1 MTLPDLYLDEDTQS
15 DALIAALR
23 SRGNNLLTT
32 SEAGMTKRTDDDQL
46 RFAASGNRVLITSN
60 IADLARLHGQ
70 WLKEGLGHNGII
82 LIHQQKWGPGELAR
96 RIIRLLA
103 DPPGKDMRN
112 RIEFLSNW
120 QS

>member
-1 MTLPDLYLDEDTQS
+1 MTLPSLYLDEDTQS

-23 SRGNNLLTT
+23 SRGINLLTT
-32 SEAGMTKRTDDDQL
+32 SEAGMTKRADDDQL
-46 RFAASGNRVLITSN
+46 RFAASVKRVIITSN
-60 IADLARLHGQ
+60 IADFARLHAQ
-70 WLKEGLGHNGII
+70 WLKAGLGHNGII

-112 RIEFLSNW
+112 RIEFLSNG
-120 QS
+120 